1 MSEATSA
8 KEQDQPAQNP
18 AAAALPTPPKATGK
32 PAARGNGLAF
42 FALLLGAAG
51 VAAGGWGLW
60 QMQGLQARQQQQ
72 LEQLQAVHGEAQALT
87 QSNQQLNSRLKQLP
101 DADELETRRRL
112 LAQLQGDQQLL
123 NQRLETVLGA
133 SRQDWRLAEAEHLLR
148 LASLRLSALQ
158 DINSA
163 TALVQGADE
172 ILRSQDDPAAFAAR
186 EQLAKSLEA
195 LRATQDPDRTG
206 LFLQLGALREQV
218 MQLNAQAPTFTA
230 DGGVLGELAAS
241 QDDAVWWKRWLH
253 TLSEYFRLDFS
264 ADRNIRPLLAG
275 QSLSQVRLALSLALE
290 QAQWAALHGQT
301 QVYRQALGQAR
312 EVLDAHFVMDNPN
325 SRALGMRIDE
335 LVDRPIEVETPD
347 LSQTLNA
354 VQAYIQSK
362 QSAREQFGV
371 DTTDEAADAEEARP

>member
-1 MSEATSA
+1 VHEFSQEYLGEEGLAHAVVVVATSD
-8 KEQDQPAQNP
+8 E
-18 AAAALPTPPKATGK
+18 AALMRRQ
-32 PAARGNGLAF
+32 AAY
-42 FALLLGAAG
+42 
-51 VAAGGWGLW
+51 
-60 QMQGLQARQQQQ
+60 M
-72 LEQLQAVHGEAQALT
+72 
-87 QSNQQLNSRLKQLP
+87 
-101 DADELETRRRL
+101 
-112 LAQLQGDQQLL
+112 
-123 NQRLETVLGA
+123 
-133 SRQDWRLAEAEHLLR
+133 
-148 LASLRLSALQ
+148 SL
-158 DINSA
+158 
-163 TALVQGADE
+163 
-172 ILRSQDDPAAFAAR
+172 
-186 EQLAKSLEA
+186 
-195 LRATQDPDRTG
+195 
-206 LFLQLGALREQV
+206 
-218 MQLNAQAPTFTA
+218 
-230 DGGVLGELAAS
+230 
-241 QDDAVWWKRWLH
+241 